1 MSARDACCAAGR
13 GHDMRPRVA
22 KCPAG
27 FTLVEIVL
35 IIVIAA
41 VAILPL
47 SMLFANT
54 SIRSGDARNATVA
67 AQLAQAKM
75 EELAADRNSPTRGFS
90 YLIAANY
97 SAESPVPAF
106 PGYSRSVAFA
116 PDSTYDGVTFRTVGV
131 TVVCPNIPPV
141 TLTTWFTNY

>member
-1 MSARDACCAAGR
+1 MSVRRDMIGRTSQGTPAG
-13 GHDMRPRVA
+13 
-22 KCPAG
+22 G

-54 SIRSGDARNATVA
+54 SIRSGDARNATTA

-75 EELAADRNSPTRGFS
+75 EEITADRNSPARGLS
-90 YLIAANY
+90 YLVAANY
-97 SAESPVPAF
+97 PAESPVPAF
-106 PGYSRSVAFA
+106 PGYSRTVSFA
-116 PDSTYDGVTFRTVGV
+116 PDSIYDGVTFRTVGV
-131 TVVCPNIPPV
+131 TVTCANIPPV
-141 TLTTWFTNY
+141 TLTTWFTNH